1 LGATQAPRQLV
12 VRQGAEQP
20 PFSRGPVSK
29 FGSRSKWGNPQGQSL
44 TADIPL
50 GTAQAPAQFRIV
62 KPAQQCGLVRG
73 PGAGWR
79 GEADAPALAHGDHGL
94 DGASGAAGKDGIRRF
109 AKLLQLGQC
118 PVNARA
124 GCQGSGHG
132 VKKEIA
138 GSPFSLFSFAY
149 LAYFAVSSGALGSS
163 LPAATGGGFGF
174 GKFRRDNQPSLR
186 YGSAEQGSLVQ
197 KLGDWVHLIRPVA
210 ALTRRC
216 APPSPIRWARDIAQV
231 KRPDHFIGSR
241 FRFFFQNVIFH
252 IHFS

>member
-124 GCQGSGHG
+124 GWQGSGHG

-174 GKFRRDNQPSLR
+174 GKFRRD
-186 YGSAEQGSLVQ
+186 EQRCLVQ
-197 KLGDWVHLIRPVA
+197 KFVA
-210 ALTRRC
+210 APHRL
-216 APPSPIRWARDIAQV
+216 APWSNAGYSRKFIHWRYSTGRADGAFAQV
-231 KRPDHFIGSR
+231 KRPDRFICRR
-241 FRFFFQNVIFH
+241 FRFFIQNVIYL
-252 IHFS
+252 IHNFSIS

>member
-1 LGATQAPRQLV
+1 
-12 VRQGAEQP
+12 
-20 PFSRGPVSK
+20 
-29 FGSRSKWGNPQGQSL
+29 
-44 TADIPL
+44 
-50 GTAQAPAQFRIV
+50 
-62 KPAQQCGLVRG
+62 
-73 PGAGWR
+73 
-79 GEADAPALAHGDHGL
+79 LAHGDHGL

-231 KRPDHFIGSR
+231 KRPDCFIGRR

-252 IHFS
+252 SHFSHFQTVRRCYACGSGPATIFKRKREWRAMAQPVPNFFHSVPPTRHRRLSSDHTGRTDFNPWGFGGRPVSPVFHPVFAPKRDSRV